1 MSWSSLDGAKI
12 VFDSENKV
20 RYNRPKNE
28 NWSGGW
34 HPRILEAVIVPANP
48 NPFGDAKSAKLTLL
62 AKIGTMPFYADF
74 DVREPPENDDAFG
87 EEDLIFPK
95 LEASEDLPDLSR
107 EHLST

>member
-1 MSWSSLDGAKI
+1 
-12 VFDSENKV
+12 
-20 RYNRPKNE
+20 
-28 NWSGGW
+28 
-34 HPRILEAVIVPANP
+34 LEAVIVPANP

-95 LEASEDLPDLSR
+95 LEASEDLLDLSR
-107 EHLST
+107 EHLRLDVEGAHLDPSLKILRLNDMPCLIVEPVGS